1 MARTPPIPLQRN
13 VAAAVRGVRQGGAEV
28 ARVRISADG
37 DILIET
43 TLSPAVPPEPTEG
56 EWDEFAR
63 AAAAKMRKV

>member
-1 MARTPPIPLQRN
+1 MPLQRN

-28 ARVRISADG
+28 ARVRISAGG

-43 TLSPAVPPEPTEG
+43 TLSPAVPPEPAEG